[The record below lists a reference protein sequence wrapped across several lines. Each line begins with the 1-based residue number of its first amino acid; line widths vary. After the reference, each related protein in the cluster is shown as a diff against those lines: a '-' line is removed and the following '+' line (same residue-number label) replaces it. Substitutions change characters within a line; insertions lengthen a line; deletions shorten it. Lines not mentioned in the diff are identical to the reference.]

1 MTIEIIKNE
10 NSDYAPNLKFKDLL
24 KKDYLIISKKFD
36 EPLSYPSKYCTNTNG
51 NSYKFALDLHEYS
64 YMNEDEERVT
74 VKESQEVGY
83 WQADTEYEQKDGSWK
98 QTQGTILKAL
108 NAAEV
113 GEHLKITMAENDKG
127 KKVYTVVTV
136 APSESEAPAA
146 EIKTG
151 TPDVN
156 EALTYIQAIEQ
167 CKKAGKTLQETC
179 DEVCPAFGITAAQVT
194 NRWEV
199 M

>member
-1 MTIEIIKNE
+1 MAIEILANGE
-10 NSDYAPNLKFKDLL
+10 YAPNLKFKDLL
-24 KKDYLIISKKFD
+24 KKDYLIVSKKFD
-36 EPLSYPSKYCTNTNG
+36 EPLTYPSKYCPNTDG
-51 NSYKFALDLHEYS
+51 KSYKFALDLHEYS

-136 APSESEAPAA
+136 TPSKSEEPATPK
-146 EIKTG
+146 IKTG

-156 EALTYIQAIEQ
+156 ETLTYIQAIEQ
-167 CKKAGKTLQETC
+167 AKKAGKTLEQTC
-179 DEVCPAFGITAAQVT
+179 EEVCPAFGITAAQVT

-199 M
+199 I